1 MSKQRRDKRHLADIE
16 EAIKRILDYT
26 VDLEYTTFL
35 ERPMVQD
42 AVLRNFQVIGEA
54 TKRLSD
60 TLRSSYPDVPWRNIA
75 GMRDKIVHDY
85 IEIEYQ
91 TVWDVIK
98 QDLPQ
103 VLNHIEHILSEVEE

>member
-1 MSKQRRDKRHLADIE
+1 MSKQRRDKQHLADIE

-26 VDLEYTTFL
+26 ADLEYTTFL

-42 AVLRNFQVIGEA
+42 AVLRNFQVVGEA
-54 TKRLSD
+54 TKKLSD
-60 TLRSSYPDVPWRNIA
+60 KIRSSYPDVPWRNIA

-91 TVWDVIK
+91 TVWDVIQK
-98 QDLPQ
+98 DLPQ
-103 VLNHIEHILSEVEE
+103 ILTQIGQILSETEE